1 MSGRDAGIRMDKR
14 FKSKSRNVT
23 SCCMRQSSTV
33 CLCGTIIYPSSK
45 HVGGHCFLRPC
56 YVTKPHWHC
65 EHTHTEKKERKTQDV
80 QSTRRNGPE
89 LSRVLQI
96 VFHLS
101 VCPSVCGVSVCPPE
115 DVCCLPKLFV
125 CIYLTPADKRTAAPL
140 KAPSL
145 TCIKQPRGQ
154 AKAARWKEIRARLS
168 APSDRSGFVW
178 RGCPRK
184 AASEN

>member
-33 CLCGTIIYPSSK
+33 CLCGTIIYPSNK

-65 EHTHTEKKERKTQDV
+65 EHTHTEKKKEKYRMFNQHEETDQNSAV
-80 QSTRRNGPE
+80 C
-89 LSRVLQI
+89 
-96 VFHLS
+96 LS
-101 VCPSVCGVSVCPPE
+101 VCLWGLRLPPRR
-115 DVCCLPKLFV
+115 CLLLSEAFV
-125 CIYLTPADKRTAAPL
+125 CIYLTPADKQTAAPL

-145 TCIKQPRGQ
+145 TRIKQPRGQ

-178 RGCPRK
+178 RDCPRT
-184 AASEN
+184 AASGN